1 MSHFFPNDHRIDQ
14 ADVVTTFVQV
24 LFLVVSGMVA
34 LAMGLFFIWG
44 VLQYLDDPDLIM
56 SLFR

>member
-1 MSHFFPNDHRIDQ
+1 M
-14 ADVVTTFVQV
+14 DVVTTFVQV

-44 VLQYLDDPDLIM
+44 VLKYLVILI
-56 SLFR
+56 SS